1 VVVVS
6 AVADEG
12 PEAMLEPAFAT
23 VWGAA
28 AAETE
33 GGIWS
38 KVLPFR
44 GPKGIAGAACCKAGV
59 DRFVLNSSRTA
70 ARAFVGW
77 FGEEDVIEEAGFE
90 SELQ

>member
-1 VVVVS
+1 MVVS

-33 GGIWS
+33 KGGEQGLGLD
-38 KVLPFR
+38 VGGDR
-44 GPKGIAGAACCKAGV
+44 GDCMKARGAEIEKREYQQESGNESASEIMAC
-59 DRFVLNSSRTA
+59 L
-70 ARAFVGW
+70 
-77 FGEEDVIEEAGFE
+77 
-90 SELQ
+90 